1 MELVTG
7 RAGSDHISSA
17 DLAAMYRGLL
27 VADDVVL
34 AEGDQ
39 LSCTML
45 NANTA
50 QIGTGSC
57 MLQAHHARVETA
69 EQVTIDSG
77 SPGYKRNDLIVARYT
92 LGDGNIQAVYLD
104 VIKGTAVAGT
114 ASDPAYTDGDI
125 DGGDTLVEF
134 PLWRIPIDGVNVGT
148 PVRIM
153 PTIDTLQAQI
163 TALGE
168 SVSQISDRN
177 TTAFNFDN
185 ATTITRVGH
194 AVMLTL
200 VASTRNAIGTWVDT
214 KICTV
219 SPAPKAVTYAV
230 SRTNDGE
237 TGLVQINVDGNVYF
251 RTMAKAAVSG
261 ESLRT
266 TTVYLCD

>member
-57 MLQAHHARVETA
+57 MLQAHHARVEAA

-153 PTIDTLQAQI
+153 PLTSTLQAQVDANASAI

-168 SVSQISDRN
+168 SVYQGSMVDVFYSVGSVAANSYKTVSVDLSSYWPFLYYGANLN
-177 TTAFNFDN
+177 TVACG
-185 ATTITRVGH
+185 ITS
-194 AVMLTL
+194 
-200 VASTRNAIGTWVDT
+200 ASVDDT
-214 KICTV
+214 KAC
-219 SPAPKAVTYAV
+219 
-230 SRTNDGE
+230 G
-237 TGLVQINVDGNVYF
+237 VQIRNF
-251 RTMAKAAVSG
+251 TSSAASPN
-261 ESLRT
+261 LHIMLKR
-266 TTVYLCD
+266 L